1 MKLPWRPLLPAVL
14 VLLATAPAGAL
25 SPAEQ
30 KAELA
35 RIARERE
42 QVQARFAER
51 ERDCRQRF
59 VVTPCIEDARRE
71 RRAGLERLRRQE
83 EVIDEAQRKQR
94 AAERIDEIRAKVSA
108 EEAKRRETGARERR
122 KAKERGEAAEH
133 SASAV
138 SASAAAAETVPG
150 PGPAP
155 APVPAPR
162 GDKPTDTAERARK
175 IAEYERRQEEAR
187 IHREDV
193 ERRNAQRAAEGRKPA
208 APLPLP
214 QPASRPASR

>member
-108 EEAKRRETGARERR
+108 EEAKRRETVVRERR
-122 KAKERGEAAEH
+122 KDKERREAAERSSSAAS
-133 SASAV
+133 SASA
-138 SASAAAAETVPG
+138 SASASAES
-150 PGPAP
+150 AP
-155 APVPAPR
+155 AAPAE
-162 GDKPTDTAERARK
+162 KPTDTAERARK

-187 IHREDV
+187 IHREEV